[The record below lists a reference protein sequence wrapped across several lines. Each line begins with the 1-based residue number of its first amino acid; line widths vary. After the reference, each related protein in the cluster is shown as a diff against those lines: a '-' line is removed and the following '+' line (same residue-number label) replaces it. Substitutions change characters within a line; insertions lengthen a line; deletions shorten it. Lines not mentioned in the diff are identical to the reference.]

1 MKNKNYKSIVEHYED
16 CLDEH
21 GDNHHGVDW
30 PNKKDALKRYE
41 VMLDVIPKNELTS
54 SNKLLDFGC
63 GAAHLLEF
71 VLKQEKYK
79 NVVDY
84 SGADLSEK
92 FISLSKDK
100 FPNINFYRFD
110 LLDMDL
116 STLPKF
122 DYVVLNGVFTE
133 KRELTF
139 SEMWSYFQEMIK
151 RVFLITNKGIAF
163 NVMSKAVDWE
173 REELFHLPTDQLIDF
188 LTKEV
193 SRNFIIRNDYGL
205 YEYTVYI
212 YK

>member
-21 GDNHHGVDW
+21 GDNHQGVDW
-30 PNKKDALKRYE
+30 PNKNDALKRYK
-41 VMLDVIPKNELTS
+41 VMLDVIPNNELAS

-79 NVVDY
+79 DVVDY
-84 SGADLSEK
+84 YGADLSEK
-92 FISLSKDK
+92 FITLSKE
-100 FPNINFYRFD
+100 
-110 LLDMDL
+110 
-116 STLPKF
+116 KF

-139 SEMWSYFQEMIK
+139 NEMWSYFQEMIK

-163 NVMSKAVDWE
+163 NVMSKAVEWE
-173 REELFHLPTDQLIDF
+173 RKELFHLPTDQLIDF
-188 LTKEV
+188 LTKEI